1 MNIYD
6 SGYIRAHPC
15 GAKPAKPSTKIV
27 ALLGSELSKG
37 SIHNGQKR
45 PAKELCFQPEF
56 TDIGKPFS

>member
-1 MNIYD
+1 MIAD
-6 SGYIRAHPC
+6 TSEPILTGP
-15 GAKPAKPSTKIV
+15 KPAKPSTKIV

-56 TDIGKPFS
+56 TNIGKPFSG